1 MTALEIVMVS
11 VASILVLAIIVYI
24 GVNVYI
30 SRFKINKVRSYRE
43 IDSLNGKKSIVFL
56 GDSLTDFYPIH
67 EFINCDKIAN
77 RGIGGD
83 TTKNVMNRLEEVIKL
98 SPKLVFLQIG
108 INDMI
113 YRRVKC
119 EVVAE
124 RIMKIANDLREKG
137 IKVYVISLYP
147 INRRKMALSWLLCRH
162 ASNKKVIA
170 VNKLLLEKCNKE
182 GIPYIDMHS
191 ELVDKKGNLRSTF
204 TTEGLHI
211 STKGYK
217 KVTIVLK
224 KYLEEELK
232 CIL

>member
-1 MTALEIVMVS
+1 MTALEIVMVA

-24 GVNVYI
+24 GVNIYI
-30 SRFKINKVRSYRE
+30 SRFKINKVRSFRE

-83 TTKNVMNRLEEVIKL
+83 TTKNVMNRLEEIIKL

-113 YRRVKC
+113 YKRVKS

-137 IKVYVISLYP
+137 IKVYIISLYP
-147 INRRKMALSWLLCRH
+147 INKRKMAFSWFMCRH
-162 ASNKKVIA
+162 ATNKRVLS
-170 VNKLLLEKCNKE
+170 VNKLLVEKCEKDN
-182 GIPYIDMHS
+182 IPYIDMHS
-191 ELVDKKGNLRSTF
+191 ELVDKKGNLRTTF

-217 KVTIVLK
+217 KITLVLK
-224 KYLEEELK
+224 KYLEEELR
-232 CIL
+232 CL